1 MNSAYLCYSTFTAP
15 RGQSLTLECPINPRV
30 DASISIEENHL
41 QTYMKLL
48 KDCRN
53 VAVRVFPRY
62 REMFPEGLKS
72 MYSFVRPWQMPLKT
86 VIWTVIRQIFRLE
99 ALHCT
104 NLSPPAPQQL
114 LRRVRRR
121 VRGLHCK
128 RAAHSAPEAPQPP
141 VLGSEMGTADDPP
154 PSFGR
159 YQKRRPNIAWQVRHE
174 S

>member
-1 MNSAYLCYSTFTAP
+1 MSDQPAGGTA
-15 RGQSLTLECPINPRV
+15 
-30 DASISIEENHL
+30 SIEENHL

-53 VAVRVFPRY
+53 VAVHVFPRC

-72 MYSFVRPWQMPLKT
+72 MYSLDPTLANRSLPLKT
-86 VIWTVIRQIFRLE
+86 VIWTVIRQRFRLE

-104 NLSPPAPQQL
+104 NPSPPAPQQL

-141 VLGSEMGTADDPP
+141 VLGSEMSTADDTPPPMP